1 MKSGILR
8 QKLITIEIECLSK
21 NSEQRGR
28 ERYSLNWNVDGQG
41 KDIVQV
47 WILTIPQ
54 RSTS

>member
-1 MKSGILR
+1 MKPGILR